1 MNAMERLRRRLE
13 ALLDARTHAGQ
24 IRQKRLAEYMG
35 KSEAWLSNILAGKK
49 GVRLVDLDAL
59 AEFFRVPPS
68 EFIRE
73 ADNDLVEVTPAEL
86 GFLRK
91 LRRGSQETRAAIY
104 HIVGL
109 DESGKP
115 AAKSVKR
122 KTRP

>member
-13 ALLDARTHAGQ
+13 ALIDARTHAGA

-35 KSEAWLSNILAGKK
+35 KSEAWISNILAGKK

-59 AEFFRVPPS
+59 AEFFRVPPA
-68 EFIRE
+68 ELIRE
-73 ADNDLVEVTPAEL
+73 ADNDLVEVTPSEL

-91 LRRGSQETRAAIY
+91 LRRASPETRAAIY
-104 HIVGL
+104 HIAGL

-115 AAKSVKR
+115 AAKTVKR
-122 KTRP
+122 KNRA

>member
-13 ALLDARTHAGQ
+13 TLLDTRTQAGQ

-59 AEFFRVPPS
+59 AEFFHVPPS
-68 EFIRE
+68 ELIRE
-73 ADNDLVEVTPAEL
+73 ADNDLVEVTSAEL

-91 LRRGSQETRAAIY
+91 LRRASIETRAALY
-104 HIVGL
+104 HIAGL

-115 AAKSVKR
+115 AGKTVKR